1 MDNENVSTEL
11 TCEFLQNHLERAAR
25 CVSAMI
31 PGDEFRKILKLAM
44 RNKAFAISKLNH
56 LHGLTRQHE
65 VKLAGHDLRV
75 LLMLAS
81 KAHPRERR
89 HKLRVV

>member
-1 MDNENVSTEL
+1 
-11 TCEFLQNHLERAAR
+11 
-25 CVSAMI
+25 MI

>member
-1 MDNENVSTEL
+1 MNNATIATEL
-11 TCEFLQNHLERAAR
+11 TCEFLQKHMERAAHS
-25 CVSAMI
+25 VGATI
-31 PGDEFRKILKLAM
+31 PGDEFREILKLAM

-56 LHGLTRQHE
+56 LHGLIGQHE

-89 HKLRVV
+89 HKFRVG